1 MVGVIVLLLI
11 SGVTPHSWAT
21 IIQNGGFESPAL
33 ALGPQGYAYTTPLGS
48 LSTTAL
54 ANWTLGSS
62 GGGSYAGVIS
72 NATWAP
78 LPVSGTQ
85 CAFVEG
91 TGVISQLATFA
102 AGPYVLRF
110 DSVMA
115 WVGTADPV
123 QVTVGGIPLTFGLAS
138 SITPTATWTTYTS
151 DPFIIASPGSYNVV
165 LSGVTGGVPPVALI
179 DNVSVD
185 VFVPEPSVVSLLLIG
200 AGCVWRRRRMAELKC
215 RTP

>member
-1 MVGVIVLLLI
+1 MNGTDSIGYKLKLGAIVALLLI
-11 SGVTPHSWAT
+11 GGLADRSWAT

-33 ALGPQGYAYTTPLGS
+33 ALGPQGYAYTTSLGS

-102 AGPYVLRF
+102 AGPYGLRF

-115 WVGTADPV
+115 KMNEARAAALTPPEWV
-123 QVTVGGIPLTFGLAS
+123 FKLAQKK
-138 SITPTATWTTYTS
+138 
-151 DPFIIASPGSYNVV
+151 VK
-165 LSGVTGGVPPVALI
+165 SG
-179 DNVSVD
+179 DYSFD
-185 VFVPEPSVVSLLLIG
+185 HDEKKKS
-200 AGCVWRRRRMAELKC
+200 EQ
-215 RTP
+215 